1 MLASDL
7 ISEVIAK
14 LDMSSISI
22 CEGGGGKGK
31 NPTAPSITLY
41 SCTQAHQP

>member
-22 CEGGGGKGK
+22 CEGGGGEG
-31 NPTAPSITLY
+31 
-41 SCTQAHQP
+41 